1 MATNIKFYVDDVSPT
16 EVILDF
22 TKDSDYLTFVET
34 FGVTVK
40 NEMGIKIQDYDF
52 KKPRKD
58 AFITL
63 DIDAL
68 KQNYDI
74 IPLNYSY
81 IIGYFL
87 RKKQ

>member
-1 MATNIKFYVDDVSPT
+1 MATNIKFYVDEVSPT

-22 TKDSDYLTFVET
+22 TEDSDYLTFVKT
-34 FGVTVK
+34 FGVTAK
-40 NEMGIKIQDYDF
+40 TETGIIIHDYDF

-74 IPLNYSY
+74 IPFNNSY